1 MIEARH
7 NKIYDAFFNW
17 YLHAILKKDFNRID
31 VVGKW
36 PVHEQSDL
44 VIGNHV
50 SWWDGFWVYYLNK
63 RFVNKQLYVMMLE
76 EQLKPRR
83 FLKRIGAFSIEP
95 GSRDMVYSL
104 NYAARLLQQ
113 PGHLVVMYPQGEMA
127 SLSAGVLPFKKGVA
141 QVIEK
146 AGLQQVLF
154 YTALI
159 DYFSERKP
167 TLTLY
172 LGSTLVDGNSAGDLQ
187 KAYENFHQQ
196 ALNLQAQKKA

>member
-7 NKIYDAFFNW
+7 NKVYDVFFNW

-31 VVGKW
+31 VVGQW

-50 SWWDGFWVYYLNK
+50 SWWDGFWVYYLNR
-63 RFVNKQLYVMMLE
+63 RFLNKQLYVMMLE
-76 EQLKPRR
+76 EQLKQHR

-104 NYAARLLQQ
+104 NYAARLLKQ

-127 SLSAGVLPFKKGVA
+127 SLSAGVLPFKNGIA
-141 QVIEK
+141 RVIRK
-146 AGLQQVLF
+146 SGIQQVLF
-154 YTALI
+154 YVAQV

-167 TLTLY
+167 ALTLY
-172 LGSTLVDGNSAGDLQ
+172 LGSSSVKDGSAGDLQ
-187 KAYENFHQQ
+187 KAYEDFYKQC
-196 ALNLQAQKKA
+196 LKLQTQKKV

>member
-63 RFVNKQLYVMMLE
+63 RLVNKQLYVMMLE

-83 FLKRIGAFSIEP
+83 FLRRIGAFSIEP

-127 SLSAGVLPFKKGVA
+127 SLSAGVLPFKNGVS
-141 QVIEK
+141 QLIDK

-172 LGSTLVDGNSAGDLQ
+172 LGSTMVDRDSAGDLQ

-196 ALNLQAQKKA
+196 SLHLQAQKKA